1 MKKILLTVVAL
12 FLVNIL
18 QVKAQERNLTD
29 AWFALKNNELLNAKK
44 SIDEA
49 YVHESTKNSA
59 KMFLYRGDVY
69 IRLRGMADAD
79 STFKEAANKSSII
92 AAESYFNYLS
102 STEKKK
108 KSDLEGVYQQM
119 TYAASYCLFDGGR
132 LFENEQ
138 YAEAMKYFEAAYNLT
153 KYDVNEN
160 LKENGMTSNSILLN
174 LYSTAESMGDRAASR
189 KYLNALID
197 NKYADA
203 NLYIYLARSYYA
215 EGDTTTGFKKLL
227 EGREKYPENRFLLME
242 EMQYYMDK
250 GEIDILLKKF
260 NEVIE
265 SEPESDLNY
274 FYRGSLYHQKRNY
287 ESAEKDYLKS
297 IELNPNNFD
306 AKFNLGALYIDM
318 TAPIEVNMR
327 KNAGNINFYMEL
339 EDQKY
344 ALYDKARPH
353 IEEVYLS
360 GKITDQKE
368 KIQLLEI
375 LRDTYK
381 FKKDREKV
389 NFFQGELD
397 KARSGK

>member
-1 MKKILLTVVAL
+1 MKKILLTLVAFL
-12 FLVNIL
+12 LVNIL

-49 YVHESTKNSA
+49 SVHESTKNSA

-69 IRLRGMADAD
+69 LRLRGMADSD
-79 STFKEAANKSSII
+79 NSFKEAANQSSII
-92 AAESYFNYLS
+92 AAESYYNYLS

-119 TYAASYCLFDGGR
+119 TYAASYCLFDGGK

-174 LYSTAESMGDRAASR
+174 LYSTAESMGDRTASR

-215 EGDTTTGFKKLL
+215 EGDTATGFKKLL
-227 EGREKYPENRFLLME
+227 EGREKYPESRFLLME

-250 GEIDILLKKF
+250 GEIDILLNKF

-265 SEPESDLNY
+265 SDPESDLNY

-287 ESAEKDYLKS
+287 ESA
-297 IELNPNNFD
+297 
-306 AKFNLGALYIDM
+306 
-318 TAPIEVNMR
+318 R
-327 KNAGNINFYMEL
+327 QAG
-339 EDQKY
+339 
-344 ALYDKARPH
+344 
-353 IEEVYLS
+353 
-360 GKITDQKE
+360 
-368 KIQLLEI
+368 
-375 LRDTYK
+375 
-381 FKKDREKV
+381 
-389 NFFQGELD
+389 
-397 KARSGK
+397 